1 MHGVLPQDPT
11 HRACRLHR
19 RPGSVGVAMPTDV
32 VALTASEAAR
42 VAFVTVGDGPDRD
55 RAALRAAVSTL
66 SREAAQSLGISRR
79 AARREG
85 RYASSQRM
93 SSGRVRIGQLQLD
106 PVTFD
111 QALER
116 IAKLVDGREGGSVFT
131 PNVDHVV
138 KAETND
144 AFRGA
149 YERADLCLVDGT
161 WLLWASRLL
170 DTPLPEKVSGSD
182 LVGPLCTLAAG
193 RRWRVY
199 LLGGGPGVAGDA
211 AARMSGEFGVDVVGW
226 DSPFVQS
233 DGSMG
238 DSDAILGR
246 LREAEPDL
254 VLIALGAPKQELWMD
269 RFSGQIAPA
278 VSIGVGG
285 SLDFLTGRVR
295 RAPPWMSRCGLEW
308 MYRLVQEPRRMWRR
322 YLVDDPRFVA
332 IVVRSWRNGRRSARS

>member
-1 MHGVLPQDPT
+1 MRSSRWATVPIATVRVH
-11 HRACRLHR
+11 CRSL
-19 RPGSVGVAMPTDV
+19 D
-32 VALTASEAAR
+32 
-42 VAFVTVGDGPDRD
+42 
-55 RAALRAAVSTL
+55 
-66 SREAAQSLGISRR
+66 SREKRR
-79 AARREG
+79 RVWESHDAPLAGEG

-93 SSGRVRIGQLQLD
+93 SSGRVRIGQLELD

-111 QALER
+111 LALER
-116 IAKLVDGREGGSVFT
+116 IVELVDAREGGSVFT

-170 DTPLPEKVSGSD
+170 NAPLPEKVSGSD

-199 LLGGGPGVAGDA
+199 LLGGGPGVARDA

-246 LREAEPDL
+246 LRQAEPDL
-254 VLIALGAPKQELWMD
+254 VLIALGAPKQELWID

-332 IVVRSWRNGRRSARS
+332 IVIRSWRNGRRSARS